1 MSSFDDRKS
10 ALENKYAHDQEFL
23 FKLEAR
29 TCKLFG
35 LWAAEKLGLSGDDA
49 SAYAGDVIGANL
61 EEVGYDD
68 VKRKVRADFDAKG
81 VEVSDH
87 IIDSMLEQY
96 SEEARVQLEAAK

>member
-1 MSSFDDRKS
+1 MTSFDDRKS

-35 LWAAEKLGLSGDDA
+35 LWAAEQLGLSGDDA
-49 SAYAGDVIGANL
+49 SSYAADVIASNL

-81 VEVSDH
+81 VDVSDH
-87 IIDSMLEQY
+87 MIGLQLQDAEA
-96 SEEARVQLEAAK
+96 EARKQLTES